1 MLHLEALLY
10 VHYNNNEKLNIIHR
24 TFPEL
29 PVLAGDRGQKNIAL
43 QAISFQTPQMIRKC
57 QKARYKIARLPGDST
72 NIKKKI
78 THGMLCEFFMFLKKI
93 FFLFF
98 EIMIQLHHF
107 TLRFPPSKYS

>member
-72 NIKKKI
+72 NIKKKLL
-78 THGMLCEFFMFLKKI
+78 MECCVNFLCF
-93 FFLFF
+93 
-98 EIMIQLHHF
+98 
-107 TLRFPPSKYS
+107 